1 MSQKYWS
8 LHACEEIPGNGFFMI
23 ALPGPPVH
31 PIHRAAGLMH
41 FSREANTCAGCQK
54 ESGNCRKVMRGC
66 WIWQRKVAC
75 CLHPIPPLHY
85 MLLLKEMQHRMI
97 CMKHFSHMT
106 WMIHERVQTYKCI
119 YSLTCV
125 TNLHGQAQTCNSTW
139 LTSISHWLQETD
151 LPLKG
156 RIAQPGLQVFEHPCF
171 VGKYG
176 TK

>member
-1 MSQKYWS
+1 MNQKYWS

-23 ALPGPPVH
+23 ALPGPRPSYSSGGGFD
-31 PIHRAAGLMH
+31 A

-75 CLHPIPPLHY
+75 CLHPIPPLHN

-106 WMIHERVQTYKCI
+106 WMIHERVQTYQCI

-139 LTSISHWLQETD
+139 LACISHWLQE
-151 LPLKG
+151 K
-156 RIAQPGLQVFEHPCF
+156 HPCF